1 MKGQLFIIPIPIS
14 VGTANK
20 VLTNQTI
27 EVARNLRH
35 FVVEKVKTARQFLR
49 QIDRSFPIDDSKF
62 YELNKH
68 NSYSFNQIVLEHLE
82 SGIDVGVMSE
92 AGYPGIAD
100 PGNGVV
106 QIAHEKGIKVV
117 PLIGPSSLF
126 LALAT
131 SGLNGQ
137 GFTFHGY
144 LPKNESER
152 TKAIKQLTQS
162 ALATSFAQIFIET
175 PYRNQ
180 VVFDALLN
188 HALPEVQLTIAMDIT
203 GSQEY
208 ILTQTIHEWK
218 NANLSFD
225 KSPCVFIL
233 GQF

>member
-1 MKGQLFIIPIPIS
+1 MKGSLYIIPIPIS
-14 VGTANK
+14 GNRAEL
-20 VLTNQTI
+20 VLTNYTI
-27 EVARNLRH
+27 SKAKELRY
-35 FVVEKVKTARQFLR
+35 FVVEKIKTARQFLR
-49 QIDRSFPIDDSKF
+49 QIDKTFPIDDSVF

-68 NSYSFNQIVLEHLE
+68 SDYTFNQSVIDHLKA
-82 SGIDVGVMSE
+82 GHDVGVMSE

-106 QIAHEKGIKVV
+106 QLAHQNNINVV

-144 LPKNESER
+144 LPKNENER
-152 TKAIKQLTQS
+152 AAVLKQLSHTAMQ
-162 ALATSFAQIFIET
+162 TGFAQIFIET

-180 VVFDALLN
+180 AIFESVLK
-188 HALPEVQLTIAMDIT
+188 HAIPELQLTVAIDIT
-203 GSQEY
+203 GQKEY
-208 ILTQTIHEWK
+208 IKTKTIGQWQQTG
-218 NANLSFD
+218 LSFE
-225 KSPCVFIL
+225 KAPCVFII

>member
-1 MKGQLFIIPIPIS
+1 MKGKLYIIPIPIS
-14 VGTANK
+14 LNTHNTA
-20 VLTNQTI
+20 LTQQTI
-27 EVARNLRH
+27 EVAKNTRF
-35 FVVEKVKTARQFLR
+35 FVVEKIKTARQFLR
-49 QIDRSFPIDDSKF
+49 AIDKTFPIDDSEF

-68 NSYSFNQIVLEHLE
+68 GNYEFNQAVLKRLQD
-82 SGIDVGVMSE
+82 GFNVGVMSE

-106 QIAHEKGIKVV
+106 QIAHKNNIEVV

-126 LALAT
+126 LALAA

-144 LPKNESER
+144 LPKSEIER
-152 TKAIKQLTQS
+152 VIAIKQLNQNILKTG
-162 ALATSFAQIFIET
+162 FAQIFIET

-180 VVFDALLN
+180 AIFESLLKHGLSN
-188 HALPEVQLTIAMDIT
+188 IQLTVAIDIT
-203 GSQEY
+203 GVKES
-208 ILTQTIHEWK
+208 ILTQTIEKWRK
-218 NANLSFD
+218 VNLSFE

>member
-14 VGTANK
+14 DHQFER
-20 VLTNQTI
+20 VLSPYTI
-27 EVARNLRH
+27 DIAKSLRC

-49 QIDRSFPIDDSKF
+49 KIDRTFPIDDSTF

-68 NSYSFNQIVLEHLE
+68 NAYSFEQDVLNQLNNGV
-82 SGIDVGVMSE
+82 DVGVMSE

-106 QIAHEKGIKVV
+106 QLAHQNDIKVV
-117 PLIGPSSLF
+117 PLIGPSSIF

-137 GFTFHGY
+137 GFTFNGY
-144 LPKNESER
+144 LPKIDSER
-152 TKAIKQLTQS
+152 IRKIKDLCQLVT
-162 ALATSFAQIFIET
+162 TTGYAQIFIET

-180 VVFDALLN
+180 AIFDSILKHSGADI
-188 HALPEVQLTIAMDIT
+188 QLTVAKDIT
-203 GSQEY
+203 GEEEF
-208 ILTQTIHEWK
+208 IVTQSIEEWK
-218 NANLSFD
+218 NANLKFD
-225 KSPCVFIL
+225 KSPTVFIL

>member
-1 MKGQLFIIPIPIS
+1 MKGRLFVIPIPIS
-14 VGTANK
+14 VGPPENTLAQS
-20 VLTNQTI
+20 TMD
-27 EVARNLRH
+27 VAKDLRH
-35 FVVEKVKTARQFLR
+35 FVVEKTKTARQFLR
-49 QIDRSFPIDDSKF
+49 KIDRTFPIDDAFF

-68 NSYSFNQIVLEHLE
+68 NNYEFTQTVLTHLE
-82 SGIDVGVMSE
+82 NGINVGVMSE

-106 QIAHEKGIKVV
+106 QMAHKNGIKVI

-152 TKAIKQLTQS
+152 TNSIKQLSQVIFRTG
-162 ALATSFAQIFIET
+162 FAQIFIET

-180 VVFDALLN
+180 VMFDALLK
-188 HALPEVQLTIAMDIT
+188 HAAPELQLTVALDIT
-203 GSQEY
+203 GDKEY
-208 ILTQTIHEWK
+208 IVTKTVQDWK
-218 NANLSFD
+218 SKNLSFD
-225 KSPCVFIL
+225 KAPCVFIL
-233 GQF
+233 GKF